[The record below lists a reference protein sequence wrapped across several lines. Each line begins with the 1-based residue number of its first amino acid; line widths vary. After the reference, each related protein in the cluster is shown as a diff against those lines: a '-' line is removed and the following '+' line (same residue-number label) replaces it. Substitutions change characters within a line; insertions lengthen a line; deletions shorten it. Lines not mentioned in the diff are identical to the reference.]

1 MANEYH
7 RLSTGAFT
15 QNWTNTGLITADD
28 NWSGVPSIIGYR
40 GDDLTATTG
49 VDPQTITAD
58 GTTTPVDVI
67 ANQNTPDTLNT
78 GGVAEFE
85 LTNSVVALNGS
96 GTADAPFLLVHLD
109 TLGVTNINVSY
120 TLRDIDGSVDNSI
133 QPVALQYRVGTS
145 GNFVNIPAAFV
156 TDASSG
162 PSLATQTTTVNATLP
177 AAAENQSQV
186 QLRIITANA
195 SGNDEWI
202 GIDDINI
209 SAVPAKPN
217 IQITE
222 YMYSG
227 TNGEFVEFTNLGS
240 TPVDMT
246 GWSFNDSART
256 PGAFSLSGFGTV
268 QPNESVILTE
278 TAEVGFRTAWNL
290 PSSVKVI
297 GGLTPNLGRG
307 DEINL
312 YDNNN
317 QLIDRLTYND
327 QTFTGTIRTQNTSGW
342 TRAEN
347 LNSEVI
353 NTDWVLST
361 VGDAQN
367 SYSSV
372 GLDIG
377 NPGVYVTS
385 STPTAG
391 VTVTQTDGTTR
402 VTEGGTTDTYTL
414 VLNKQPTADVTIT
427 VNPDTQITT
436 TPSTLTFTPANWN
449 IAQTVTVGAV
459 DDSAVENVHSG
470 IISHTITT
478 TDTSYSTVTI
488 GNITASITDN
498 DVVTTPGTLAPGDVI
513 FNEYVADNNADDNDF
528 FELLVLKDNA
538 DLRGLRVSDNELAG
552 GTLNN
557 GESVFVFGNDT
568 FLNNVPKGTTIGV
581 WTAETNITPDTS
593 VNPAG
598 NDWKMIL
605 APGTGVTNVA
615 DGLGGTTNPGLAAGG
630 DALYLYLPGADGTSA
645 GTDNIYLDYI
655 SYENDNADAPTGL
668 ADINLPSLAD
678 NAYYT
683 GNTAAGNDVVTN
695 WVTYDLPAIPNNPT
709 PGDANPGQDLSALR
723 SGATATRGVTIAQTE
738 GNTKVTEGGA
748 TDTYTVVLNT
758 QPTADVTIAINSGTQ
773 TTTAPNSLTFTNANW
788 NVAQTVAVTA
798 VDDTAIEG
806 DHSSTIT
813 HTATSTDTNYNGI
826 SVPSVTAAITDND
839 FGILKKIGSYAGGTF
854 GAEIT
859 SYDPVSK
866 RLFVIDGSATAQVL
880 NFSDPTNPTLISTI
894 NLSTYGAAATSVAVK
909 NGLVAFSVA
918 ANVETDPGKVVFY
931 NTTGDFIKDVTVG
944 ALPDMITFSHDGTK
958 VLTANEGQPGST
970 IDPVGSVSI
979 INVANGAANA
989 TVATASFTSFDG
1001 QEATLRSQGV
1011 RIFPNKKLS
1020 EDVEPEYITFSK
1032 DGAKAW
1038 VTLQENNAV
1047 AIVDVA
1053 SATVNSIVPLGLVDY
1068 SQPGNGLDASDRD
1081 GANGTGSINIKNYP
1095 VFGMYMPDAIASFE
1109 ANGRTYYITA
1119 NEGDTRNEN
1128 ARVSTLNLDATK
1140 FPDAATLKLEANL
1153 GRLDVSTIDGD
1164 TDGDGDYDRLLA
1176 YGARSFTIWDDQG
1189 KLVYNSG
1196 DQFERITASQTP
1208 TIFNSEGITTNF
1220 DSRSDNKGPEPEG
1233 VTVGVIDGRTYAFVG
1248 LERTGGV
1255 MVYEVT
1261 NPQKPQFV
1269 QYLPNQTGDLS
1280 PEGVSFI
1287 PATESPN
1294 NKNLLVLAHEISNT
1308 VAVFEVNPQIRISNI
1323 QGAAH
1328 TSPLNGQAVKNVPGI
1343 VTALRSNGFYLQDP
1357 NPDSNDATSEG
1368 IFVFTSSAPTVA
1380 VGDSIQVSGTVSE
1393 FRPGGTGGTNNLT
1406 TTQISSPTIVK
1417 LSSGNALPTAT
1428 VIGNGGRAIPNQVIS
1443 NDAVGGTVENP
1454 GTVFDPTQDG
1464 IDFYESMEGMLV
1476 QVNNPVA
1483 VGPTNNFGEIPVV
1496 ADNGANAGTRTA
1508 RGGIVI
1514 QPTDFNPER
1523 IFIDDALIANPP
1535 KVNVGDK
1542 FNGSVVGVMDYSFSN
1557 FKLFNTQALPTVTS
1571 GGLEKEVTGLTPN
1584 PNQLTVGTFNVE
1596 NLDPNDGDT
1605 KFNNLANR
1613 IVNNLKA
1620 PDILTIE
1627 EIQDNNGA
1635 TNDTVVDASQT
1646 YNKLISAIA
1655 AAGGPTYQFR
1665 QINPVDDQDGGEPG
1679 GNIRVGFLF
1688 NPNRVLFVER
1698 PGGTS
1703 TANTTVNNVG
1713 GVPQLSASPG
1723 RLDPTNTAF
1732 NASRKPLV
1740 GEFVF
1745 QGQTI
1750 FVVGNHFNSKGGDQP
1765 LFGRFQPPTLTSE
1778 TQRNQQATIV
1788 KDFVQSILAINPNA
1802 NVVVMGDL
1810 NDFEF
1815 SNPINTL
1822 ESAGLK
1828 TLIESLPENERYTYN
1843 FEGNAQSLD
1852 HIMVSNNL
1860 FNNLDG
1866 FDVVHINSEFA
1877 DQDSDHDPSVARF
1890 NIKTPANQP
1899 KITNYDFTNLPKLGT
1914 TSKGQDIFL
1923 GGFSGLYFQGLAPNG
1938 NLKFVTHTDRGPNGE
1953 PTGQNRP
1960 FLLPNFQPEII
1971 NFELKRSTG
1980 EITIT
1985 KRTGLFRQDGTTKLT
2000 GLPNLQA
2007 AAGGL
2012 AYTDEVGVDLDNKV
2026 LPNDP
2031 LGADLEGIVVAEN
2044 GDYWMVDEYRP
2055 AIYHFDIN
2063 GKLLER
2069 FIPKGT
2075 ATAPEPDQAAG
2086 TYGTEVLPEVYAQR
2100 RNNRGFEAV
2109 ALEGNKLYAF
2119 IQSAIDNPDSTGDT
2133 TSRNSRNLR
2142 ILEFDIVSKA
2152 VTGEYL
2158 YLLDDITASGLA
2170 RTDKIGDAVSLGNG
2184 KFAVVERDDISTT
2197 ASNKLIYQ
2205 IDLAAATNI
2214 NNPANFSLP
2223 TGKSI
2228 EQLTVAELAT
2238 AKISPVSKS
2247 LIANAA
2253 QLGYTGVEKL
2263 EGLALV
2269 APNTLALINDNDFNV
2284 TGTTAT
2290 ERLGILE
2297 LPNNL
2302 PVAQPALP
2310 NGVASGDTT
2319 QNSTVLWTRSNNTG
2333 TVTFEYSTK
2342 SDFSTI
2348 AGTKTANVTSAS
2360 LPVKVDVT
2368 GLTAGTEYFYRV
2380 TDATGAKA
2388 TGKFSTAAASGTQAG
2403 LRFGVSGD
2411 WRGELS
2417 PYPAISN
2424 ADERNLKFFVK
2435 LGDTIYSDYASPALR
2450 NPDGSEKAQATTLD
2464 DFRVKNSEVY
2474 SKRFGQN
2481 TWGDLRA
2488 STSVFATIDDH
2499 EVVNDFQGGEDLAKA
2514 SAADQALYGATTG
2527 FVNDSPLYE
2536 NGLQAFQEY
2545 NPISD
2550 KFYGATG
2557 DNRTALERQLYRYN
2571 TFGSDAATFVLDA
2584 RSFRDAGLAGVA
2596 NPTDPVQVGQFLAKS
2611 FDPTRTML
2619 GKQQLQDLKNDLLKA
2634 DKEGI
2639 TWKFVMLPEPMQ
2651 NLGVVGASDRYEGYA
2666 AERTEILK
2674 FVNDNKINN
2683 VVFVAADIHG
2693 TVVNNLTYQNAPG
2706 QAQIATNA
2714 FEITTGS
2721 VAFDAPFGP
2730 TVAELAAAAGLITAD
2745 QKKAFDSLPIAN
2757 DADSIV
2763 NDKDDFIKNLVNN
2776 TIKPLGY
2783 DPLGLNDNLAQ
2794 ANGLIN
2800 ANLLQGDYVATNTYG
2815 WSEFNIDKDTQ
2826 KLTVTTYG
2834 IDAYTRAELEANPS
2848 AITSR
2853 QPKIVSQFEVA
2864 PTVTPVVSVTA
2875 TEPEAA
2881 ETNTKA
2887 GKFRITRTGELNQ
2900 SLIVNYTLAGTAT
2913 NGADYTNLS
2922 GTATIEVGQTFAD
2935 ITVAPIDDSVFET
2948 SETVVLNLA
2957 KTANYNLGTSASAT
2971 VNIADNDINPVS
2983 GLTQNPNSDLFT
2995 LTGGSG
3001 KPKLQVSFTGR
3012 NSSQVNELGVFVV
3025 DDATGKIG
3033 NLAPGQPGYTE
3044 AALARSK
3051 TILSAISNL
3060 PSGFTQN
3067 GLSSLLEFND
3077 GNQIRFYLVKN
3088 STTDAVRANPA
3099 LLSNVVFADPNTQRV
3114 TANTDGSFSL
3124 GFKDGSGA
3132 DFNNLVVKI
3141 QPSSQPLPLETNLQ
3155 GQNQGEVF
3163 DLRST
3168 TGRVKFDFTVNREAA
3183 FNNLVGF
3190 YKVADENGG
3199 IDITG
3204 DGIADIN
3211 PGQTGYAQ
3219 AAMNARV
3226 ADINL
3231 AVTNQGQATFNDKLL
3246 TGGSIYAPFLLT
3258 NGRTVDQVLAGQ
3270 VDQAYFAYL
3279 GANSDKVDHVRLL
3292 GNNTF
3297 GFEDIAGGGDF
3308 DYNDIIV
3315 KATLT
3320 PVV

>member
-7 RLSTGAFT
+7 KLSTSAFT
-15 QNWTNTGLITADD
+15 QNWTNTGLITVND
-28 NWSGVPSIIGYR
+28 NWSAVSSIVGYR

-49 VDPQTITAD
+49 VDPQTVIAD
-58 GTTTPVDVI
+58 GTTTPVDII
-67 ANQNTPDTLNT
+67 ANQNNPNTLT
-78 GGVAEFE
+78 DGGVAEFA
-85 LTNSVVALNGS
+85 LTDPVVALQGS
-96 GTADAPFLLVHLD
+96 GAADAPFLLIHLD
-109 TLGVTNINVSY
+109 TSGVTNVNISY
-120 TLRDIDGSVDNSI
+120 TLRDIDGSADNSI

-145 GNFVNIPAAFV
+145 GNFINIPAAFV

-186 QLRIITANA
+186 QLRIMTANA
-195 SGNDEWI
+195 LGNDEWI

-209 SAVPAKPN
+209 SAAPARPN

-222 YMYSG
+222 YMYDG
-227 TNGEFVEFTNLGS
+227 TNGEFVEFTNLGT

-246 GWSFNDSART
+246 GWSFDDNSRT
-256 PGAFSLSGFGTV
+256 SGSFSLSGFGIV

-278 TAEVGFRTAWNL
+278 SAAAGFRTAWNL
-290 PSSVKVI
+290 ASSVKVI
-297 GGLTPNLGRG
+297 GGLTQNLARA

-312 YDNNN
+312 YDNNG
-317 QLIDRLTYND
+317 QLIDRLTYGD
-327 QTFTGTIRTQNTSGW
+327 QIYTGTIRTQNTSGW
-342 TRAEN
+342 TRTEN

-361 VGDAQN
+361 VGDAKN
-367 SYSSV
+367 SNQSNGSE
-372 GLDIG
+372 IG
-377 NPGVYVTS
+377 NPGFYVTT
-385 STPTAG
+385 STPITG
-391 VTVTQTDGTTR
+391 VTITQTDGTTR
-402 VTEGGTTDTYTL
+402 IAEGGATDTYTL
-414 VLNKQPTADVTIT
+414 VLNKQPTA
-427 VNPDTQITT
+427 N
-436 TPSTLTFTPANWN
+436 
-449 IAQTVTVGAV
+449 
-459 DDSAVENVHSG
+459 
-470 IISHTITT
+470 
-478 TDTSYSTVTI
+478 
-488 GNITASITDN
+488 
-498 DVVTTPGTLAPGDVI
+498 
-513 FNEYVADNNADDNDF
+513 
-528 FELLVLKDNA
+528 
-538 DLRGLRVSDNELAG
+538 
-552 GTLNN
+552 
-557 GESVFVFGNDT
+557 
-568 FLNNVPKGTTIGV
+568 
-581 WTAETNITPDTS
+581 
-593 VNPAG
+593 
-598 NDWKMIL
+598 
-605 APGTGVTNVA
+605 
-615 DGLGGTTNPGLAAGG
+615 
-630 DALYLYLPGADGTSA
+630 
-645 GTDNIYLDYI
+645 
-655 SYENDNADAPTGL
+655 
-668 ADINLPSLAD
+668 
-678 NAYYT
+678 
-683 GNTAAGNDVVTN
+683 
-695 WVTYDLPAIPNNPT
+695 
-709 PGDANPGQDLSALR
+709 
-723 SGATATRGVTIAQTE
+723 
-738 GNTKVTEGGA
+738 
-748 TDTYTVVLNT
+748 
-758 QPTADVTIAINSGTQ
+758 VTIAINSSTQ
-773 TTTAPNSLTFTNANW
+773 TTTAPTFLTFTTANW
-788 NVAQTVAVTA
+788 NVAQTVTVTA
-798 VDDTAIEG
+798 VNDTAIEG
-806 DHSSTIT
+806 DHSGTIT

-826 SVPSVTAAITDND
+826 SIPSVAAAITDND
-839 FGILKKIGSYAGGTF
+839 FGILKKIGSFAAGAL
-854 GAEIT
+854 GAEIS

-866 RLFVIDGSATAQVL
+866 RLFVIDGSSAAQIL

-894 NLSTYGAAATSVAVK
+894 NLSAYGAAATSVAIK

-918 ANVETDPGKVVFY
+918 ANVETDPGKVFFY
-931 NTTGDFIKDVTVG
+931 DAAGNFIKDVTVG
-944 ALPDMITFSHDGTK
+944 ALPDMITFSPDGTK
-958 VLTANEGQPGST
+958 VLTANEGQPGNT

-979 INVANGAANA
+979 INIANGAANA
-989 TVATASFTSFDG
+989 TVTTASFTSFDG

-1011 RIFPNKKLS
+1011 RIFPNKKVS
-1020 EDVEPEYITFSK
+1020 EDVEPEYIAFSK

-1047 AIVDVA
+1047 AVVDIA
-1053 SATVNSIVPLGLVDY
+1053 TATVNSIVPLGLVDY
-1068 SQPGNGLDASDRD
+1068 SQPENGLDASDRD
-1081 GANGTGSINIKNYP
+1081 GSINIKNYP

-1109 ANGRTYYITA
+1109 AGGRTYYITA

-1140 FPDAATLKLEANL
+1140 FPDAATLKLETNL
-1153 GRLDVSTIDGD
+1153 GRLDVSTIGGD

-1196 DQFERITASQTP
+1196 DQFERITASQIP
-1208 TIFNSEGITTNF
+1208 SLFNAEGTAVTF
-1220 DSRSDNKGPEPEG
+1220 DTRSDNKGPEPEG
-1233 VTVGVIDGRTYAFVG
+1233 AAIGVIDGRTYAFVG

-1261 NPQKPQFV
+1261 NPQKPLFV

-1287 PATESPN
+1287 PAAESPN
-1294 NKNLLVLAHEISNT
+1294 GKNLLVLSHEVSNT
-1308 VAVFEVNPQIRISNI
+1308 VAVFEVNPQTRISNI

-1328 TSPLNGQAVKNVPGI
+1328 TSPLNGQAVRNVPGI
-1343 VTALRSNGFYLQDP
+1343 VTALRTNGFYLQDP

-1380 VGDSIQVSGTVSE
+1380 VGDSVQVSGTVSE
-1393 FRPGGTGGTNNLT
+1393 FRPGGSTSNNLT
-1406 TTQISSPTIVK
+1406 TTQISSPTIIK
-1417 LSSGNALPTAT
+1417 LSSGNALPIAT
-1428 VIGNGGRAIPNQVIS
+1428 ILGNGGRAIPNQVIS

-1454 GTVFDPTQDG
+1454 GTVFDPAQDG
-1464 IDFYESMEGMLV
+1464 IDFYESVEGMLV

-1483 VGPTNNFGEIPVV
+1483 VGPTNNFGEIPVL
-1496 ADNGANAGTRTA
+1496 ADNGANASTRTA
-1508 RGGIVI
+1508 RGGIII

-1523 IFIDDALIANPP
+1523 ILIDDTLVANPP
-1535 KVNVGDK
+1535 QVNVGDK

-1557 FKLFNTQALPTVTS
+1557 FKLFNTQALPSVTS
-1571 GGLEKEVTGLTPN
+1571 GSLQKEVTGLTPN

-1605 KFNNLANR
+1605 KFNNIANR

-1620 PDILTIE
+1620 PDIITIE

-1698 PGGTS
+1698 AGATS
-1703 TANTTVNNVG
+1703 TSNTTVNNVG

-1750 FVVGNHFNSKGGDQP
+1750 YIVGNHFNSKGGDQP

-1788 KDFVQSILAINPNA
+1788 KDFVQSILTINPNA

-1960 FLLPNFQPEII
+1960 FLLPNFQPEIVS
-1971 NFELKRSTG
+1971 FELKRSTG

-2012 AYTDEVGVDLDNKV
+2012 AYTDEIGVDLDGKT

-2063 GKLLER
+2063 GKLLNR

-2075 ATAPEPDQAAG
+2075 ATAPEPDQPAG
-2086 TYGTEVLPEVYAQR
+2086 IYGTEVLPEVYAQR

-2119 IQSAIDNPDSTGDT
+2119 IQSGIDNPDSTGDT

-2205 IDLAAATNI
+2205 IDLAKATNI
-2214 NNPANFSLP
+2214 NNPANFTLP
-2223 TGKSI
+2223 TGKTI
-2228 EQLTVAELAT
+2228 EQLTEAELTT
-2238 AKISPVSKS
+2238 AKISPVTKS

-2284 TGTTAT
+2284 TGTTPV

-2302 PVAQPALP
+2302 PVAQSALP
-2310 NGVASGDTT
+2310 N
-2319 QNSTVLWTRSNNTG
+2319 
-2333 TVTFEYSTK
+2333 
-2342 SDFSTI
+2342 
-2348 AGTKTANVTSAS
+2348 NVY
-2360 LPVKVDVT
+2360 
-2368 GLTAGTEYFYRV
+2368 LT
-2380 TDATGAKA
+2380 KA
-2388 TGKFSTAAASGTQAG
+2388 TDS
-2403 LRFGVSGD
+2403 
-2411 WRGELS
+2411 
-2417 PYPAISN
+2417 
-2424 ADERNLKFFVK
+2424 
-2435 LGDTIYSDYASPALR
+2435 DT
-2450 NPDGSEKAQATTLD
+2450 
-2464 DFRVKNSEVY
+2464 
-2474 SKRFGQN
+2474 
-2481 TWGDLRA
+2481 
-2488 STSVFATIDDH
+2488 
-2499 EVVNDFQGGEDLAKA
+2499 
-2514 SAADQALYGATTG
+2514 
-2527 FVNDSPLYE
+2527 
-2536 NGLQAFQEY
+2536 
-2545 NPISD
+2545 
-2550 KFYGATG
+2550 
-2557 DNRTALERQLYRYN
+2557 
-2571 TFGSDAATFVLDA
+2571 
-2584 RSFRDAGLAGVA
+2584 
-2596 NPTDPVQVGQFLAKS
+2596 
-2611 FDPTRTML
+2611 
-2619 GKQQLQDLKNDLLKA
+2619 
-2634 DKEGI
+2634 
-2639 TWKFVMLPEPMQ
+2639 
-2651 NLGVVGASDRYEGYA
+2651 
-2666 AERTEILK
+2666 
-2674 FVNDNKINN
+2674 
-2683 VVFVAADIHG
+2683 
-2693 TVVNNLTYQNAPG
+2693 
-2706 QAQIATNA
+2706 
-2714 FEITTGS
+2714 
-2721 VAFDAPFGP
+2721 
-2730 TVAELAAAAGLITAD
+2730 
-2745 QKKAFDSLPIAN
+2745 
-2757 DADSIV
+2757 
-2763 NDKDDFIKNLVNN
+2763 
-2776 TIKPLGY
+2776 
-2783 DPLGLNDNLAQ
+2783 
-2794 ANGLIN
+2794 
-2800 ANLLQGDYVATNTYG
+2800 
-2815 WSEFNIDKDTQ
+2815 
-2826 KLTVTTYG
+2826 
-2834 IDAYTRAELEANPS
+2834 
-2848 AITSR
+2848 
-2853 QPKIVSQFEVA
+2853 
-2864 PTVTPVVSVTA
+2864 
-2875 TEPEAA
+2875 
-2881 ETNTKA
+2881 
-2887 GKFRITRTGELNQ
+2887 
-2900 SLIVNYTLAGTAT
+2900 
-2913 NGADYTNLS
+2913 
-2922 GTATIEVGQTFAD
+2922 
-2935 ITVAPIDDSVFET
+2935 
-2948 SETVVLNLA
+2948 
-2957 KTANYNLGTSASAT
+2957 
-2971 VNIADNDINPVS
+2971 
-2983 GLTQNPNSDLFT
+2983 FT
-2995 LTGGSG
+2995 LTGGRG
-3001 KPKLQVSFTGR
+3001 KPKLQVSLTGR
-3012 NSSQVNELGVFVV
+3012 NSGLVNELGVFTV
-3025 DDATGKIG
+3025 DDATTGKIG
-3033 NLAPGQPGYTE
+3033 NLAPGAAGYAE

-3051 TILSAISNL
+3051 TILSVISNA
-3060 PSGFTQN
+3060 PNGFNQSELN
-3067 GLSSLLEFND
+3067 RLLEFGD
-3077 GNQIRFYLVKN
+3077 GDKLRFYLVKN
-3088 STTDAVRANPA
+3088 STNDAVRANSA
-3099 LLSNVVFADPNTQRV
+3099 LLGNVVFADPTTQRV
-3114 TANTDGSFSL
+3114 IANTDGSYSL
-3124 GFKDGSGA
+3124 DFKDGSGS
-3132 DFNNLVVKI
+3132 DNNLVVKI
-3141 QPSSQPLPLETNLQ
+3141 QSSTQLSLPLGTNLQ
-3155 GQNQGEVF
+3155 GQKEGEVF

-3168 TGRVKFDFTVNREAA
+3168 TGRVKVDFTVNREAA
-3183 FNNLVGF
+3183 FNNVIGF

-3204 DGIADIN
+3204 DGKADIT
-3211 PGQTGYAQ
+3211 PAQAGYAQ

-3231 AVTNQGQATFNDKLL
+3231 AVANQGTATFNDKLL
-3246 TGGSIYAPFLLT
+3246 TGGSIFAPFLLT
-3258 NGRTVDQVLAGQ
+3258 DGRTVDQVLAGQ
-3270 VDQAYFAYL
+3270 VDRAYFAYL

-3297 GFEDIAGGGDF
+3297 GFEDIAGGGDL

-3320 PVV
+3320 PVVQ